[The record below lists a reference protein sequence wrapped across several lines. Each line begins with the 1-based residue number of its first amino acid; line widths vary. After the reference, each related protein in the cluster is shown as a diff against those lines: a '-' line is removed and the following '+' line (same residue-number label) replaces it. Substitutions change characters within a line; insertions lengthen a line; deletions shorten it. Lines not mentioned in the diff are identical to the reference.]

1 MDLEPW
7 CQNPQ
12 ILHHWFE
19 VERLTDSR
27 RFVLLT
33 VRFSKVDP
41 CLKKQKQ
48 KTIRE
53 QKYLSWAPVSVRGT
67 PAAPSLRG
75 YRRSQR
81 NSLPSTLVR
90 VSTGLLQA
98 DSGATLAECFFM
110 MMSSDGQ
117 SSEPLRLHPWGWF
130 GADTRPLDGTLD
142 VSRAGVLLSVPSH
155 PSNLLFLI
163 FFSLPLPSLPLSLYL
178 CRIPPPPS
186 STSLP
191 RSAVSSACGLSFT
204 YSLEIAAIRQRHA
217 VISFITTSHR
227 PSTHHPSSWNS
238 AFLPHSQQPRS
249 LRDKAKSAWEWVD
262 AVADPEMCVKTLGYK
277 WPVWQIWWDQYSLSG
292 RLVWVYLVYKNCNYS
307 SWL

>member
-7 CQNPQ
+7 CQNNPQ

-41 CLKKQKQ
+41 CLTKNPPPKKP
-48 KTIRE
+48 IRE

-163 FFSLPLPSLPLSLYL
+163 FLSLPLPSLSLPLSD
-178 CRIPPPPS
+178 PPTPFLHFPPQICCIQCV
-186 STSLP
+186 L
-191 RSAVSSACGLSFT
+191 AGLSFT
-204 YSLEIAAIRQRHA
+204 YSWEIAAIRQRHA
-217 VISFITTSHR
+217 AISFITTSHR
-227 PSTHHPSSWNS
+227 PSTHHPSSGSS
-238 AFLPHSQQPRS
+238 ASRPPTPSSCDPSGTKQS
-249 LRDKAKSAWEWVD
+249 LHGSE
-262 AVADPEMCVKTLGYK
+262 
-277 WPVWQIWWDQYSLSG
+277 
-292 RLVWVYLVYKNCNYS
+292 
-307 SWL
+307 

>member
-163 FFSLPLPSLPLSLYL
+163 FLSLPLPSLPLSLYL

-249 LRDKAKSAWEWVD
+249 LRDKANSAWEWVD

-277 WPVWQIWWDQYSLSG
+277 WPVRQIWWDQYSLSG

>member
-163 FFSLPLPSLPLSLYL
+163 FLSLPLPSLPLSLYL

-191 RSAVSSACGLSFT
+191 RSAVSSASWSVSPSRTVWRLLQFANVTHPPTTLRRETLLS
-204 YSLEIAAIRQRHA
+204 
-217 VISFITTSHR
+217 SH
-227 PSTHHPSSWNS
+227 TPSSRDPS
-238 AFLPHSQQPRS
+238 GTKQS
-249 LRDKAKSAWEWVD
+249 LHGSE
-262 AVADPEMCVKTLGYK
+262 
-277 WPVWQIWWDQYSLSG
+277 
-292 RLVWVYLVYKNCNYS
+292 
-307 SWL
+307 

>member
-163 FFSLPLPSLPLSLYL
+163 FLSLPLPSLSLPLSD
-178 CRIPPPPS
+178 PPTPFLHFPPQICCIQCV
-186 STSLP
+186 L
-191 RSAVSSACGLSFT
+191 VGLSFT

-277 WPVWQIWWDQYSLSG
+277 WPVRQIWWDQYSLSG
-292 RLVWVYLVYKNCNYS
+292 RLVWVCLVYKNCNYS

>member
-163 FFSLPLPSLPLSLYL
+163 FFSLPLPSLSLPLSDPPTPFLHFPPQICCIQCVRSLLHVQFGDCCNSPTSRSNQLHNHVPPPIHPPPFVVKL
-178 CRIPPPPS
+178 CFPPTLPAAAIPPGQS
-186 STSLP
+186 KVCMGVSR
-191 RSAVSSACGLSFT
+191 RS
-204 YSLEIAAIRQRHA
+204 R
-217 VISFITTSHR
+217 
-227 PSTHHPSSWNS
+227 
-238 AFLPHSQQPRS
+238 
-249 LRDKAKSAWEWVD
+249 
-262 AVADPEMCVKTLGYK
+262 
-277 WPVWQIWWDQYSLSG
+277 WPGDV
-292 RLVWVYLVYKNCNYS
+292 R
-307 SWL
+307 